1 MNSIILQVC
10 EQFITEVME
19 FFQEGKAKSLPEME
33 KELKT
38 SSDKFLREVIK
49 TYLEEVDRGIATDKA
64 GRKQKGLVIERRN
77 DERTIYTGFGQLTYS
92 RSYYYDKRK
101 KSYVY
106 PLDMVAGLEAY
117 ERVSLT
123 VAANLVERAAE
134 TSYGKSSIHITGGE
148 VSRQTVM
155 KKIRKTHDLKVPV
168 KPKRA
173 VRNLHVDADEDHV
186 PLQDGTNTIV
196 PIVTVYEGTTR
207 VCKGRNQCQN
217 AHHIS
222 TYGKAPE
229 DLWLEVAEYIY
240 EAYDA
245 DKLEAI
251 YLHGDGAAWIKQ
263 GLEILPKT
271 KPVLDKYHLNKAILS
286 VTGTQPERRS
296 ELYQILNNSDKR
308 AFKRI
313 TQELKQN
320 AKSEN
325 EEKRI
330 KEFRSYVLN
339 NWQGIEIYKTKECGG
354 SSTEGH
360 VSHVLSA
367 RLSSRPMGWSREGLK
382 DMAELRAFK
391 ANGGI
396 VGIQHLKGKEKMNTL
411 VKKAMKRA
419 QKMFTGTD
427 IQENLTVINIG
438 KVTPLYRRLRTIQ
451 NGGPISR

>member
-1 MNSIILQVC
+1 MNSIILQVSQ
-10 EQFITEVME
+10 QFITEVME
-19 FFQEGKAKSLPEME
+19 FFQEGKAKSLSEME
-33 KELKT
+33 KGLKV
-38 SSDKFLREVIK
+38 SSDKFLREVMK
-49 TYLEEVDRGIATDKA
+49 TYLEEIDREIAADKV
-64 GRKQKGLVIERRN
+64 GRKQKGLVVERRN
-77 DERTIYTGFGQLTYS
+77 EERTVYTGFGPITYS

-101 KSYVY
+101 ASYVH
-106 PLDMVAGLEAY
+106 PVDMVAGLEAY

-123 VAANLVERAAE
+123 VAAELVERAAE
-134 TSYGKSSIHITGGE
+134 TSYGKSSRHITGGE
-148 VSRQTVM
+148 ISRQTVM
-155 KKIRKTHDLKVPV
+155 KKIRKTHDLNVPA
-168 KPKRA
+168 KPKRE
-173 VRNLHVDADEDHV
+173 VRILHVDADEDHV
-186 PLQDGTNTIV
+186 PLQDGSNTIV
-196 PIVTVYEGTTR
+196 PIVTVHEGTIR
-207 VCKGRNQCQN
+207 VCKGRNQCIN

-229 DLWLEVAEYIY
+229 DLWLGVAEYIY
-240 EAYDA
+240 EAYDV
-245 DKLEAI
+245 DKLETI

-263 GLEILPKT
+263 GLEILPKS

-286 VTGTQPERRS
+286 STGAQPERRN
-296 ELYQILNNSDKR
+296 ELYQILKNPDKN
-308 AFKRI
+308 AFKII
-313 TQELKQN
+313 TQELRQN

-330 KEFRSYVLN
+330 REFRTYVLN

-396 VGIQHLKGKEKMNTL
+396 VGIQHLKAKEEINSL

-419 QKMFTGTD
+419 QKIFAGTD
-427 IQENLTVINIG
+427 AHGNLSVINIG
-438 KVTPLYRRLRTIQ
+438 KVTPLFKGLRSIQ
-451 NGGPISR
+451 YSGSITR